1 MQALADEAADHF
13 ERHLTQATKEY
24 DMIIAVT
31 HIPPFREAAWHRDKY
46 SADDRLPF
54 FAPAPVRVGA
64 HLRLKYVIILIFEFA
79 HIHRGAPSKRQ
90 QPRFGL
96 GAWVI
101 ATDAGKRLCFV
112 RSVARRR
119 HAQTRPACVLRAEI
133 ISTDISNLHRRTK
146 SENVGSM
153 RQ

>member
-90 QPRFGL
+90 QPQFGL
-96 GAWVI
+96 GA
-101 ATDAGKRLCFV
+101 
-112 RSVARRR
+112 
-119 HAQTRPACVLRAEI
+119 
-133 ISTDISNLHRRTK
+133 
-146 SENVGSM
+146 
-153 RQ
+153 